1 MKPMR
6 VLLADDHALVRAGF
20 RVILRDAGIDVI
32 GEAADG
38 REAIALVQRD
48 RPTVVLMDIMM
59 PGLNGLDATARIV
72 GKTTGT
78 HVIILSMNASKEFV
92 LNAMQAGA
100 RGYLLK
106 TIDPD
111 ELVRAIQAVHAG
123 DVYLCSK
130 ITQHVIDACKG
141 SPVDSVDRLTLRQRE
156 VLQLIA
162 EGKSTKEI
170 AKTLGIS
177 LKTAEGHRSQ
187 LMQTLD
193 IHEIA
198 GLVRYA
204 IRTGVVSPFE

>member
-1 MKPMR
+1 MKPIR

-38 REAIALVQRD
+38 REAVALVQRD

-59 PGLNGLDATARIV
+59 PGLNGLDATSRIV

-111 ELVRAIQAVHAG
+111 ELIRAIQAVHAG

-141 SPVDSVDRLTLRQRE
+141 SSVDSVDRLTLRQRE